1 MRIRKT
7 GRLSDTSKIR
17 LRIPAVPAGVVSMT
31 NAKWQNKS
39 TITVRSKISG
49 NITRES
55 LRVDSQDLMVSNE
68 VAG

>member
-31 NAKWQNKS
+31 NAK
-39 TITVRSKISG
+39 
-49 NITRES
+49 
-55 LRVDSQDLMVSNE
+55 
-68 VAG
+68 